1 VKPQATPVLMA
12 TRGWDQSLLSGEIS
26 ATQGLGPNNR
36 IANNKF
42 NQRQTYHFVA
52 AYKKEDKT
60 TEGLKRHEI
69 RH

>member
-1 VKPQATPVLMA
+1 VGRSQHPK
-12 TRGWDQSLLSGEIS
+12 
-26 ATQGLGPNNR
+26 GLAPNNR

-52 AYKKEDKT
+52 AYKKEDKV

-69 RH
+69 LHKKKPKLN